1 MDDFNWDLTWDLMKK
16 IWLIQD
22 HPIEHDSKIFGGTFG
37 GTPWHRGIPKKI
49 QWDSYEDFFG

>member
-22 HPIEHDSKIFGGTFG
+22 HPIEHDSKIFGGT
-37 GTPWHRGIPKKI
+37 PWHRGIPKKI